1 MMCHVTREGH
11 RRMAGKGWSGEI
23 EVERGGRERGKLKPK
38 GRGRGQLR
46 RVRGDIGRGREREG
60 MRKLV
65 CNET

>member
-1 MMCHVTREGH
+1 
-11 RRMAGKGWSGEI
+11 MAGKGWSGEI